1 MLPMINKYNIKTM
14 HELQGK
20 SLRVISKETGHS
32 FRTVKKYATMEDF
45 NVKLKP
51 RVYSSKL
58 DPFKETIFTWL
69 QSDLDKPLKQ
79 RHTARKIHDRLK
91 NEFIDECDVSYKTIA
106 NFVSKARKTINNPE
120 THGMT
125 YLKHSH
131 GEAQLDFG
139 ATTYIHNGELVKG
152 YHLVVTFP
160 YSNHGYVQLFP
171 AQNQEAL
178 FAGMKNIFEYIGKV
192 PKEIWFDNMSTAVIK
207 VKKNGKRILT
217 DDFYRFAAHY
227 GFQAKFCNPASG
239 NEKGSVENKVGYFR
253 RNLFVPI
260 PEIKDLNEFNINLL
274 LQCDEDSKRVHYLK
288 QTEIFTLFQ
297 EEINGFLPLNRNPYE
312 VFKILK
318 AKTNKMGYVNF
329 KKNIYSVLPKLK
341 NQEVWIKYYY
351 DYIEILDEEYNL
363 LTKHK
368 RSYSKN
374 IKYTNWKEWIEV
386 LKNKPRSFE
395 NTELFDELPQS
406 FRTFFISK
414 TTYDEKRNLL
424 SLLGEFLIKDSIEVA
439 IEALEE
445 NISKGIQDIESFKT
459 SYRAKLE
466 PSKIYDPLKLKDD
479 IPKITEFEIDLA
491 QYDRLMGGAY
501 E

>member
-1 MLPMINKYNIKTM
+1 M
-14 HELQGK
+14 
-20 SLRVISKETGHS
+20 
-32 FRTVKKYATMEDF
+32 
-45 NVKLKP
+45 
-51 RVYSSKL
+51 
-58 DPFKETIFTWL
+58 
-69 QSDLDKPLKQ
+69 
-79 RHTARKIHDRLK
+79 
-91 NEFIDECDVSYKTIA
+91 
-106 NFVSKARKTINNPE
+106 
-120 THGMT
+120 
-125 YLKHSH
+125 
-131 GEAQLDFG
+131 
-139 ATTYIHNGELVKG
+139 
-152 YHLVVTFP
+152 
-160 YSNHGYVQLFP
+160 
-171 AQNQEAL
+171 
-178 FAGMKNIFEYIGKV
+178 
-192 PKEIWFDNMSTAVIK
+192 
-207 VKKNGKRILT
+207 
-217 DDFYRFAAHY
+217 
-227 GFQAKFCNPASG
+227 
-239 NEKGSVENKVGYFR
+239 
-253 RNLFVPI
+253 
-260 PEIKDLNEFNINLL
+260 
-274 LQCDEDSKRVHYLK
+274 
-288 QTEIFTLFQ
+288 FQ

-406 FRTFFISK
+406 FRIFFKSK

-424 SLLGEFLIKDSIEVA
+424 SLLGEFLIKDSLEVA

-479 IPKITEFEIDLA
+479 IPKITEFEIDLT